1 MCKHDKIPLTIVS
14 GGISD
19 IIATMLS
26 TVIDIHDYDQLK
38 IMGNELVFKDDI
50 LQGIDG
56 KLCFCA
62 KNLTILNN
70 ETIGNRKNIVVL
82 GDVLSDNLMAKN
94 LKYKYMITV
103 LFLNYDPKDSEPKHM
118 FELGQYQEK
127 SDMVITN
134 DGSFKKI
141 NWMMWKLIDQE
152 YKDF

>member
-1 MCKHDKIPLTIVS
+1 
-14 GGISD
+14 
-19 IIATMLS
+19 
-26 TVIDIHDYDQLK
+26 
-38 IMGNELVFKDDI
+38 MGNEFVFKDDI

-94 LKYKYMITV
+94 LKYKYMIKV
-103 LFLNYDPKDSEPKHM
+103 LFLNYDPKDSKPKHM
-118 FELGQYQEK
+118 FELGQYQDK